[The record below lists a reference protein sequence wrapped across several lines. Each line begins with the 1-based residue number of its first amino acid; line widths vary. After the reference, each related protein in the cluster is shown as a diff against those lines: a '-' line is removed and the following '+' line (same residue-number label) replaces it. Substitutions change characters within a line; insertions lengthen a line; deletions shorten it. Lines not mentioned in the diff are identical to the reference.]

1 MGDGELVE
9 GEIRTQISE
18 KQRLLYNALFVVYT
32 SKLAGYSSTRETLL
46 RCMDVA
52 GICGRVSIAG
62 GCKDGLREKNPKLP
76 HV

>member
-46 RCMDVA
+46 RCMDVT
-52 GICGRVSIAG
+52 GI
-62 GCKDGLREKNPKLP
+62 
-76 HV
+76 